1 MEANPRT
8 LLKVFQPDIQYVV
21 PIFQRR
27 YVWNETE
34 QWSELWEDL
43 IDTVEEVA
51 RVEALIAAGSEQPMP
66 SHFLG
71 AIVCDQSLS
80 AGSDID
86 ERPLIDGQQR
96 LTTLQLILGVAL
108 KLARAREAEQA
119 IGLLAKQVENDET
132 LTNGQH
138 DRFKL
143 WPSDPDRETFE
154 AVMTGQEP
162 PEATHLIAEAFAF
175 FEREIAAWIDGDDPI
190 AKLTQLART
199 LRRHVELVVI
209 DLQPGDNAQV
219 IFESL
224 NYGGRELTAIDLTKN
239 HIFFQATKQG
249 IDLHRMYDE
258 RWAPFD
264 DDWWRTEVS
273 QGRLTR
279 QRAELLLMHWLKL
292 EKLEEVKA
300 HRLFVE
306 FRDLPQFHENLQDTV
321 TRLASDRD
329 LYRQCDEHPES
340 LSVATGG
347 FFPRLDVLDQ
357 SVPRPVALQLLR
369 AVPERLQPDVA
380 ARAFHALDSYMWRRA
395 LTRGSTANYNRIMLD
410 VLRAID
416 GDLEHAD
423 TAIIE
428 TLAAM
433 DGSTVRWPTDDELR
447 ADLEIR
453 ALYGQGRVARAAIFT
468 ALRLVENE
476 WRRPR
481 GEGPL
486 AINNEL
492 QIEHLL
498 PQEWDQYWPVPRE
511 PDDTLAEREQ
521 ARASHVHRLGNLTLV
536 SPSMNPAISNR
547 EWEHKRGALR
557 EHSSLLITQR
567 YLERDLWD
575 EAAIH
580 ERASALIDTIIEIW
594 PGPTG
599 IFTAP
604 ANH

>member
-1 MEANPRT
+1 MEANPRS

-43 IDTVEEVA
+43 VDTVEEVE
-51 RVEALIAAGSEQPMP
+51 RVEVLIAAGAEQPTP

-96 LTTLQLILGVAL
+96 LTTLQLILGAAL
-108 KLARAREAEQA
+108 KLARAHGAEQA
-119 IGLLAKQVENDET
+119 VGLLAKQVENDET
-132 LTNGQH
+132 LVDGPH

-143 WPSDPDRETFE
+143 WPSDPDRATFE
-154 AVMTGQEP
+154 AVMMGQAP
-162 PEATHLIAEAFAF
+162 ADPTHLIAGAFAF
-175 FEREIAAWIDGDDPI
+175 FEREIAAWIDGEPV
-190 AKLTQLART
+190 ARLTQLART
-199 LRRHVELVVI
+199 LRRYVELVVI
-209 DLQPGDNAQV
+209 DLQLGDNAQV

-239 HIFFQATKQG
+239 HIFFQATKQN
-249 IDLHRMYDE
+249 IDLHQMYAE
-258 RWAPFD
+258 LWAPFD

-306 FRDLPQFHENLQDTV
+306 FRDLPQFKSDLPGTV
-321 TRLASDRD
+321 ARLASDRD
-329 LYRQCDEHPES
+329 LYQRCDESPE
-340 LSVATGG
+340 LLPAPTGG
-347 FFPRLDVLDQ
+347 FFPRLEILDQ
-357 SVPRPVALQLLR
+357 SVPRPVGLQLLR
-369 AVPERLQPDVA
+369 AVPERLHADVA

-395 LTRGSTANYNRIMLD
+395 LTRGSTANYNRIMLE
-410 VLRAID
+410 VLQAVD
-416 GDLEHAD
+416 GDLENAD
-423 TAIIE
+423 SALIQ

-433 DGSTVRWPTDDELR
+433 QGNTVRWPTDDELR
-447 ADLEIR
+447 ADLDIR
-453 ALYGQGRVARAAIFT
+453 ALYGQGRVAHAAIFT

-486 AINNEL
+486 AVNNEL
-492 QIEHLL
+492 QIEHLM
-498 PQEWDQYWPVPRE
+498 PQEWQHHWAVDAE
-511 PDDTLAEREQ
+511 PEDTHSEREQ

-547 EWEHKRGALR
+547 EWEHKRVALR

-567 YLERDLWD
+567 YLDRESWD
-575 EAAIH
+575 EAAIQ
-580 ERASALIDTIIEIW
+580 ERASSLIDTIIQIW
-594 PGPTG
+594 PGPAGT
-599 IFTAP
+599 FTQP
-604 ANH
+604 ADH